1 MTGKV
6 GRNDP
11 CPCGSGRKYK
21 KCCQESFDEK
31 DFHYRRLRRVEAD
44 LIPELLAYAF
54 ETLGPEAIEDAWR
67 EFHDYAAPGAY
78 DPESPM
84 NSVFMPWFLFNWI
97 HETKLPDSPDF
108 SVTTIAVSF
117 LRELELSEDEMRLIL
132 SATKAPYSLCEV
144 QELTPGVGMT
154 LFDLFRRVKHEV
166 IERSASQ
173 TLQKG
178 EIIYCATTHLDG
190 IISNVGTSPYA
201 LRPIA
206 KRDILELRK
215 WMIDESGAAELTAD
229 HLVKFEADIR
239 SFYLDKVI
247 AMFLPPQ
254 LMNTDS
260 DPLLPQ
266 RVHFEIESGDS
277 AFHALKGMAEGIS
290 EDELRSDATV
300 ADGLIMKAEIPW
312 LGGTREARKRLG
324 GPVLLGTMNI
334 EEGKLIISVNST
346 KRAKKI
352 RRLVEK
358 RLGKEAV
365 YKTTL
370 MEPIESEVERMWAAA
385 ASGSSKPPA
394 EAWAQGTEQT
404 GVISLADLPP
414 EVRLKLEETA
424 RQHWVT
430 WFDVPVPALNH
441 MTPREAAQ
449 TEEGRELLESLLL
462 DYERRN
468 DDSNENFMRP
478 NIPELRRKL
487 GMHV

>member
-31 DFHYRRLRRVEAD
+31 DFHYRRWRRVEAD
-44 LIPELLAYAF
+44 LIPELFAYAVQ
-54 ETLGPEAIEDAWR
+54 TLGPEAIEDAWS
-67 EFHDYAAPGAY
+67 EFHDFEAPCAY
-78 DPESPM
+78 DPDSPM

-97 HETKLPDSPDF
+97 YEPELPDSTYF
-108 SVTTIAVSF
+108 SETTIAGSF
-117 LRELELSEDEMRLIL
+117 HSDHALSEDEEKLIM
-132 SATKAPYSLCEV
+132 SAIQTPYSLCEV
-144 QELTPGVGMT
+144 VELTPGVGMT
-154 LFDLFRRVKHEV
+154 LFDLIRRIKYDVL
-166 IERSASQ
+166 ERSASQ

-190 IISNVGTSPYA
+190 INSNIGTSPYA
-201 LRPIA
+201 LRPLA

-229 HLVKFEADIR
+229 HLVEFEADIR
-239 SFYLDKVI
+239 SLYLDTVI
-247 AMFLPPQ
+247 AMFRPPQ
-254 LMNTDS
+254 LMNSDN

-266 RVHFEIESGDS
+266 KVHFDVESADA
-277 AFHALKGMAEGIS
+277 AFHALKDLAEGHS
-290 EDELRSDATV
+290 EDELLSDATA
-300 ADGLIMKAEIPW
+300 ADGLIVKAEIPW
-312 LGGTREARKRLG
+312 LGGTKEARKRLG
-324 GPVLLGTMNI
+324 GPVLLGTINI
-334 EEGKLIISVNST
+334 DHSKLIISVNST

-370 MEPIESEVERMWAAA
+370 IEPIEPEVERMWAAA
-385 ASGSSKPPA
+385 ASGSSKPAA
-394 EAWAQGTEQT
+394 EGRAQGTERT
-404 GVISLADLPP
+404 GVISLADLPA

-430 WFDVPVPALNH
+430 WFDVPVPALNN
-441 MTPREAAQ
+441 MTPREAAK

-462 DYERRN
+462 DYERH
-468 DDSNENFMRP
+468 DDADNENLMRP
-478 NIPELRRKL
+478 DIPELRRKL

>member
-31 DFHYRRLRRVEAD
+31 DFHYRRWRRVEAD

-117 LRELELSEDEMRLIL
+117 FREHELSEDEMRLIL

-144 QELTPGVGMT
+144 LELTPGVGMT
-154 LFDLFRRVKHEV
+154 LFDLFRRVKQEV
-166 IERSASQ
+166 VERSASQ
-173 TLQKG
+173 TLKKG

-190 IISNVGTSPYA
+190 ISSNIGTSPYA

-229 HLVKFEADIR
+229 HLVEFEADIR
-239 SFYLDKVI
+239 SLYLDTVT
-247 AMFLPPQ
+247 AMFRPPQ

-266 RVHFEIESGDS
+266 KVHFDIHSGDS
-277 AFHALKGMAEGIS
+277 AFHALKDLAKGVS

-324 GPVLLGTMNI
+324 GPVLLGTMHI

-358 RLGKEAV
+358 RLGTEAI

-370 MEPIESEVERMWAAA
+370 IEPIEPEVERMWAAA
-385 ASGSSKPPA
+385 ASGSSKPAA
-394 EAWAQGTEQT
+394 EGWAQ
-404 GVISLADLPP
+404 A
-414 EVRLKLEETA
+414 
-424 RQHWVT
+424 
-430 WFDVPVPALNH
+430 
-441 MTPREAAQ
+441 
-449 TEEGRELLESLLL
+449 
-462 DYERRN
+462 
-468 DDSNENFMRP
+468 
-478 NIPELRRKL
+478 
-487 GMHV
+487 

>member
-1 MTGKV
+1 
-6 GRNDP
+6 
-11 CPCGSGRKYK
+11 
-21 KCCQESFDEK
+21 
-31 DFHYRRLRRVEAD
+31 
-44 LIPELLAYAF
+44 
-54 ETLGPEAIEDAWR
+54 
-67 EFHDYAAPGAY
+67 
-78 DPESPM
+78 
-84 NSVFMPWFLFNWI
+84 
-97 HETKLPDSPDF
+97 
-108 SVTTIAVSF
+108 
-117 LRELELSEDEMRLIL
+117 
-132 SATKAPYSLCEV
+132 
-144 QELTPGVGMT
+144 
-154 LFDLFRRVKHEV
+154 
-166 IERSASQ
+166 
-173 TLQKG
+173 
-178 EIIYCATTHLDG
+178 
-190 IISNVGTSPYA
+190 
-201 LRPIA
+201 
-206 KRDILELRK
+206 
-215 WMIDESGAAELTAD
+215 MIDESGAAELTAD
-229 HLVKFEADIR
+229 HLVEFEADIR
-239 SFYLDKVI
+239 SFYLDTVT
-247 AMFLPPQ
+247 AMFRPPQ
-254 LMNTDS
+254 LMNTDN

-266 RVHFEIESGDS
+266 KVHFDVDSGDS
-277 AFHALKGMAEGIS
+277 AFHALKDLAEGIS
-290 EDELRSDATV
+290 EDELRSEATV
-300 ADGLIMKAEIPW
+300 VDGLIVKAEIPW

-334 EEGKLIISVNST
+334 EDGKLIISVNST
-346 KRAKKI
+346 KRAKRI

-370 MEPIESEVERMWAAA
+370 IEPIDSEVERMWAAA

-462 DYERRN
+462 DYERHN

>member
-6 GRNDP
+6 SRNEP
-11 CPCGSGRKYK
+11 CPSGSGRKYQ

-31 DFHYRRLRRVEAD
+31 DFHYRRWRRVEAD
-44 LIPELLAYAF
+44 LIPELFAYAL
-54 ETLGPEAIEDAWR
+54 ETLGPEAIEDAWS
-67 EFHDYAAPGAY
+67 EFHDHEAPGAY
-78 DPESPM
+78 NPESPM

-97 HETKLPDSPDF
+97 HEIKLPDSPDF
-108 SVTTIAVSF
+108 TVTTIAASF
-117 LRELELSEDEMRLIL
+117 LTEHALSEDEEKLIK
-132 SATKAPYSLCEV
+132 SAIQIPYSLCEV
-144 QELTPGVGMT
+144 VELTPGIGMT

-173 TLQKG
+173 TLKKG
-178 EIIYCATTHLDG
+178 EILYCATTHLDG
-190 IISNVGTSPYA
+190 ISSNIGTSPYA

-239 SFYLDKVI
+239 SLYLDTVT

-254 LMNTDS
+254 LMNTDN

-266 RVHFEIESGDS
+266 KVHFDVESADA
-277 AFHALKGMAEGIS
+277 AFHALKDLAEGIS

-300 ADGLIMKAEIPW
+300 ADGLIVKAEIPW

-324 GPVLLGTMNI
+324 GPVLLGTINI
-334 EEGKLIISVNST
+334 EDRKLIISVNST
-346 KRAKKI
+346 KRAGKI

-358 RLGKEAV
+358 RLAKEAV

-370 MEPIESEVERMWAAA
+370 IEPIESQVEKMWAAA
-385 ASGSSKPPA
+385 AGGPSTLPA
-394 EAWAQGTEQT
+394 EERTKGNERT

-414 EVRLKLEETA
+414 EVRLQLEETA
-424 RQHWVT
+424 RQHWIT
-430 WFDVPVPALNH
+430 WVDLPVPALNN
-441 MTPREAAQ
+441 MTPREAAK
-449 TEEGRELLESLLL
+449 TEEGRLLL
-462 DYERRN
+462 DYERHN
-468 DDSNENFMRP
+468 DADNENLMRP
-478 NIPELRRKL
+478 DVPELRRKL
-487 GMHV
+487 GMNV

>member
-21 KCCQESFDEK
+21 KCCQAGFDEK

-44 LIPELLAYAF
+44 LIPELLAYGL
-54 ETLGPEAIEDAWR
+54 ETLGPEAIEEAWR

-78 DPESPM
+78 DQESPI
-84 NSVFMPWFLFNWI
+84 NSIFMPWFLFNWI
-97 HETKLPDSPDF
+97 HETKLPDSDF
-108 SVTTIAVSF
+108 PVTTIAASF
-117 LRELELSEDEMRLIL
+117 LSEHALSEDEEKLIM
-132 SATKAPYSLCEV
+132 SAIQTPYSLCEV
-144 QELTPGVGMT
+144 VELTPGVGMT
-154 LFDLFRRVKHEV
+154 LFDLLRRVKYDV

-173 TLQKG
+173 TLKQG

-190 IISNVGTSPYA
+190 ISSNIGTSPYA
-201 LRPIA
+201 LRPLA
-206 KRDILELRK
+206 KRDILEFRK
-215 WMIDESGAAELTAD
+215 WMIDESGGAELTAD
-229 HLVKFEADIR
+229 HLGEFEADIR
-239 SFYLDKVI
+239 SFYLDAVV

-254 LMNTDS
+254 LMNTDN

-266 RVHFEIESGDS
+266 KVHFDVESADS
-277 AFHALKGMAEGIS
+277 AFHALKGLAEGMP
-290 EDELRSDATV
+290 EDELRSEATV
-300 ADGLIMKAEIPW
+300 ADGLIVKAEIPW
-312 LGGTREARKRLG
+312 LGGTTEARKRLG
-324 GPVLLGTMNI
+324 GPVWLGTMNI
-334 EEGKLIISVNST
+334 EDSKLIVSVNST
-346 KRAKKI
+346 KRAEKV

-370 MEPIESEVERMWAAA
+370 IEPIEPEVERMWAAA
-385 ASGSSKPPA
+385 ASGSSKPA
-394 EAWAQGTEQT
+394 AAGRAQGTERT
-404 GVISLADLPP
+404 GVISLADLPA

-430 WFDVPVPALNH
+430 WFDLPVPALNN
-441 MTPREAAQ
+441 MTPREAAK

-462 DYERRN
+462 DYERH
-468 DDSNENFMRP
+468 DDADNENLMRP
-478 NIPELRRKL
+478 DIPELRRKL

>member
-21 KCCQESFDEK
+21 KCCQESLDEK
-31 DFHYRRLRRVEAD
+31 DFNYCRWRRVEGN
-44 LIPELLAYAF
+44 LIPELFAYAL

-67 EFHDYAAPGAY
+67 EFHDYTAPGAY
-78 DPESPM
+78 DSESPIK
-84 NSVFMPWFLFNWI
+84 SVFMPWFLFNWI
-97 HETKLPDSPDF
+97 PETKLPDSTYFPEP
-108 SVTTIAVSF
+108 IAASF
-117 LRELELSEDEMRLIL
+117 HSEHALSEDEEKLIM
-132 SATKAPYSLCEV
+132 SAIQTPYSLCEV
-144 QELTPGVGMT
+144 VELTPGVGMT
-154 LFDLFRRVKHEV
+154 LFDLLRRVKYDV

-173 TLQKG
+173 TLKKG

-190 IISNVGTSPYA
+190 ISSNIGTSPYA

-215 WMIDESGAAELTAD
+215 WMIDESGGAELTAD
-229 HLVKFEADIR
+229 HLGEFEADIR
-239 SFYLDKVI
+239 SFYLDAVV

-254 LMNTDS
+254 LMNTDN

-266 RVHFEIESGDS
+266 KVHFDVESADS
-277 AFHALKGMAEGIS
+277 AFHALKGLAEGMS
-290 EDELRSDATV
+290 EDELRSEATV
-300 ADGLIMKAEIPW
+300 ADGLIVKAEIPW

-324 GPVLLGTMNI
+324 GPVWLGTMNI
-334 EEGKLIISVNST
+334 EDRKLIIGVNST
-346 KRAKKI
+346 KRAEKI

-370 MEPIESEVERMWAAA
+370 IEPIESEVEKVWAAA
-385 ASGSSKPPA
+385 AGGPSELPA
-394 EAWAQGTEQT
+394 KEWTKGNERT
-404 GVISLADLPP
+404 GVISMADLPP

-430 WFDVPVPALNH
+430 WFDVPIPALNN
-441 MTPREAAQ
+441 MTPREAAKI
-449 TEEGRELLESLLL
+449 EEGRELLESFTI
-462 DYERRN
+462 R
-468 DDSNENFMRP
+468 
-478 NIPELRRKL
+478 LRTS
-487 GMHV
+487 

>member
-21 KCCQESFDEK
+21 KCCQESSGEQ
-31 DFHYRRLRRVEAD
+31 DFHYRRWSRVEAD
-44 LIPELLAYAF
+44 LIPELLAYAL
-54 ETLGPEAIEDAWR
+54 ETLGPEAIEDAWN
-67 EFHDYAAPGAY
+67 EFHDYEAPDAY
-78 DPESPM
+78 DPQSPM
-84 NSVFMPWFLFNWI
+84 NSVFLPWFLFNWI

-117 LRELELSEDEMRLIL
+117 LREHELSEDEMRLIL

-166 IERSASQ
+166 IERTASQ
-173 TLQKG
+173 TLKKG
-178 EIIYCATTHLDG
+178 EILYCATTHLDG
-190 IISNVGTSPYA
+190 VISNVGTSPYA

-206 KRDILELRK
+206 KRDILALRK
-215 WMIDESGAAELTAD
+215 WMIDESGEAELTAD
-229 HLVKFEADIR
+229 HLVEFEADIR
-239 SFYLDKVI
+239 SFYLETVL
-247 AMFLPPQ
+247 AMFRPPE
-254 LMNTDS
+254 LRNTDN

-266 RVHFEIESGDS
+266 KVHFDIESADS
-277 AFHALKGMAEGIS
+277 AFRALKDLAEGIS
-290 EDELRSDATV
+290 EDQLRSDATV
-300 ADGLIMKAEIPW
+300 ADGLIVKAEISW
-312 LGGTREARKRLG
+312 LGGTREARQRLG

-334 EEGKLIISVNST
+334 EDGKLTISVNST

-370 MEPIESEVERMWAAA
+370 IEPIEPEVERMWAAA

-394 EAWAQGTEQT
+394 EEWEQGTERS

-414 EVRLKLEETA
+414 EVRAKLEETA

-430 WFDVPVPALNH
+430 WVDLPVPALNN
-441 MTPREAAQ
+441 MTPREAAKS
-449 TEEGRELLESLLL
+449 EEGRELLESLLL
-462 DYERRN
+462 DYERHS
-468 DDSNENFMRP
+468 DGPNENFMRP
-478 NIPELRRKL
+478 DIPELRRKL

>member
-31 DFHYRRLRRVEAD
+31 DFHYRRWRRVEAD

-67 EFHDYAAPGAY
+67 EFHDYTAPGAY

-97 HETKLPDSPDF
+97 PETKLPDSTYFPEP
-108 SVTTIAVSF
+108 IAASF
-117 LRELELSEDEMRLIL
+117 HSEHALSEDEEKLIM
-132 SATKAPYSLCEV
+132 SAIQTPYSFCEV
-144 QELTPGVGMT
+144 VELTPGVGMT
-154 LFDLFRRVKHEV
+154 LFDLLRRVKYDV

-173 TLQKG
+173 TLKKG

-190 IISNVGTSPYA
+190 ISSNIGTSPYA
-201 LRPIA
+201 LRPLA
-206 KRDILELRK
+206 KRDILEFRK
-215 WMIDESGAAELTAD
+215 WMTDESGGAELTAD
-229 HLVKFEADIR
+229 HLGEFEADIR
-239 SFYLDKVI
+239 SFYLDAVV

-254 LMNTDS
+254 LMNTDN

-266 RVHFEIESGDS
+266 KVHFDVESADS
-277 AFHALKGMAEGIS
+277 AFHALKGLAEGMS
-290 EDELRSDATV
+290 EDELRSEATV
-300 ADGLIMKAEIPW
+300 ADELIVKAEIPW
-312 LGGTREARKRLG
+312 LGGTKEARKRLG
-324 GPVLLGTMNI
+324 GPVWLGTINI
-334 EEGKLIISVNST
+334 EDRKLIIDVNST
-346 KRAKKI
+346 KRAEKI

-370 MEPIESEVERMWAAA
+370 IEPIESEVERVWAAA
-385 ASGSSKPPA
+385 AGGPSELPA
-394 EAWAQGTEQT
+394 KEWTKENERT

-414 EVRLKLEETA
+414 EVRLKLEENA

-430 WFDVPVPALNH
+430 WFDVPVPALNN
-441 MTPREAAQ
+441 MTPRKAAK

-462 DYERRN
+462 DYERHD
-468 DDSNENFMRP
+468 DDSNENLMRP
-478 NIPELRRKL
+478 DVPELRRKL

>member
-21 KCCQESFDEK
+21 KCCQASFDEK

-44 LIPELLAYAF
+44 LIPELLAYGL

-78 DPESPM
+78 DPDSPI

-97 HETKLPDSPDF
+97 HETKPPDSPYF
-108 SVTTIAVSF
+108 SETTIAGSF
-117 LRELELSEDEMRLIL
+117 HSDHALSEDEEKLIM
-132 SATKAPYSLCEV
+132 SAIQTPYSLCEV
-144 QELTPGVGMT
+144 VELTPGVGMT
-154 LFDLFRRVKHEV
+154 LFDLLRRVKYDV

-173 TLQKG
+173 TLKKG

-190 IISNVGTSPYA
+190 ISSNIGTSPYA
-201 LRPIA
+201 LRPLA
-206 KRDILELRK
+206 KRDILEFRK

-229 HLVKFEADIR
+229 HLGEFEADIR
-239 SFYLDKVI
+239 SFYLDAVV

-254 LMNTDS
+254 LMNTDN

-266 RVHFEIESGDS
+266 KVHFDVESADS
-277 AFHALKGMAEGIS
+277 AFHALKGLAEGIS

-300 ADGLIMKAEIPW
+300 ADGLIVKAEIPW
-312 LGGTREARKRLG
+312 FGGTDEARKRLG
-324 GPVLLGTMNI
+324 SPVLLGTMNI
-334 EEGKLIISVNST
+334 EDSKLIISVNST
-346 KRAKKI
+346 KRAEKI
-352 RRLVEK
+352 RRLVKK

-370 MEPIESEVERMWAAA
+370 IEPIESEVEKMWAAA
-385 ASGSSKPPA
+385 AVGPATLPA
-394 EAWAQGTEQT
+394 EERTKGNERT

-414 EVRLKLEETA
+414 EVRLQLEETA
-424 RQHWVT
+424 RQHWIT
-430 WFDVPVPALNH
+430 WVDVPVPALNN
-441 MTPREAAQ
+441 MTPREASQ
-449 TEEGRELLESLLL
+449 TEEGGDLLKALLL
-462 DYERRN
+462 ISDRKI
-468 DDSNENFMRP
+468 DGPTKNFMGP
-478 NIPELRRKL
+478 KVPEW
-487 GMHV
+487 GGS

>member
-11 CPCGSGRKYK
+11 CPCGSGQKYK
-21 KCCQESFDEK
+21 KCCQERFDEK
-31 DFHYRRLRRVEAD
+31 DFHYHRWRRVEAD
-44 LIPELLAYAF
+44 LIPELFAYAL
-54 ETLGPEAIEDAWR
+54 ETLGPEAIEDAWS
-67 EFHDYAAPGAY
+67 EFHDYAAPCAY

-97 HETKLPDSPDF
+97 HETKLADSSDF
-108 SVTTIAVSF
+108 SVTTIAASF
-117 LRELELSEDEMRLIL
+117 LSEHALSEDELRLIV

-173 TLQKG
+173 TLKKG
-178 EIIYCATTHLDG
+178 EILYCATTQLDG

-201 LRPIA
+201 LRPTA

-215 WMIDESGAAELTAD
+215 WMMDESDGAELTSD
-229 HLVKFEADIR
+229 HLVEFEADIR
-239 SFYLDKVI
+239 SLYLDTVL
-247 AMFLPPQ
+247 AMFRPPQ
-254 LMNTDS
+254 LTNTDK

-266 RVHFEIESGDS
+266 KVHFDIESADS
-277 AFHALKGMAEGIS
+277 AFHALKGLAEGIS
-290 EDELRSDATV
+290 DDELRSDATV
-300 ADGLIMKAEIPW
+300 ADGQIVKAEVPW

-334 EEGKLIISVNST
+334 EDSKLIISVNST

-352 RRLVEK
+352 QRLVEK
-358 RLGKEAV
+358 RLGTEAV

-370 MEPIESEVERMWAAA
+370 IEPIEPEVERMWAAA

-394 EAWAQGTEQT
+394 EEWLEGTERT
-404 GVISLADLPP
+404 GVIPLAVLPP
-414 EVRLKLEETA
+414 EVRLKLEEHA

-430 WFDVPVPALNH
+430 WFDVPVPALNN
-441 MTPREAAQ
+441 MTPREAAK
-449 TEEGRELLESLLL
+449 TAEGRELLESLLL
-462 DYERRN
+462 DYERHN
-468 DDSNENFMRP
+468 DDPNENFMRP

>member
-11 CPCGSGRKYK
+11 CPCGSRQKYK
-21 KCCQESFDEK
+21 KCCQERFDEK
-31 DFHYRRLRRVEAD
+31 DFHYRRWRRVEAD
-44 LIPELLAYAF
+44 LIPELLAYAL
-54 ETLGPEAIEDAWR
+54 ETLGPETLEDAWS
-67 EFHDYAAPGAY
+67 EFHDYEAPRAY

-117 LRELELSEDEMRLIL
+117 LSEHALSEDELKLIL
-132 SATKAPYSLCEV
+132 SATKAPYSFCEV

-173 TLQKG
+173 TLKKG
-178 EIIYCATTHLDG
+178 EILYCATTHLDG

-229 HLVKFEADIR
+229 HLVEFEADIR
-239 SFYLDKVI
+239 SFYLNTVT
-247 AMFLPPQ
+247 AMFRPPQ
-254 LMNTDS
+254 LMNTDN

-266 RVHFEIESGDS
+266 KVHFDIESADS
-277 AFHALKGMAEGIS
+277 AFHALKDLAEGIS
-290 EDELRSDATV
+290 EDESRSDATV
-300 ADGLIMKAEIPW
+300 ADGLIVKAEIPW

-324 GPVLLGTMNI
+324 GPVWLGTINI
-334 EEGKLIISVNST
+334 EDSKLIVSVNST
-346 KRAKKI
+346 KRAEKV

-370 MEPIESEVERMWAAA
+370 IEPIEPEVERMWAAA
-385 ASGSSKPPA
+385 ASGSSKPAA
-394 EAWAQGTEQT
+394 EGRAQGTERT

-430 WFDVPVPALNH
+430 WFDLPVPALNN
-441 MTPREAAQ
+441 MTPREAAK

-462 DYERRN
+462 DYERH
-468 DDSNENFMRP
+468 DDADNENLMRP
-478 NIPELRRKL
+478 DIPELRRKL

>member
-11 CPCGSGRKYK
+11 CPCGSRRKYK
-21 KCCQESFDEK
+21 KCCQAGFDEK
-31 DFHYRRLRRVEAD
+31 DFHYRRWRRVEAD
-44 LIPELLAYAF
+44 LIPELLAYGL

-67 EFHDYAAPGAY
+67 EFHDDAAPGAY
-78 DPESPM
+78 DPESPI

-108 SVTTIAVSF
+108 SMTTIAVSF
-117 LRELELSEDEMRLIL
+117 LREHELSEDEMRLIL

-166 IERSASQ
+166 IERTASQ
-173 TLQKG
+173 TLKKG
-178 EIIYCATTHLDG
+178 EILYCATTHLDG
-190 IISNVGTSPYA
+190 VISNVGTSPYA

-206 KRDILELRK
+206 KRDILALRK

-229 HLVKFEADIR
+229 HLVEFEADIR
-239 SFYLDKVI
+239 SFYLDTVL
-247 AMFLPPQ
+247 AMFRPPQ
-254 LMNTDS
+254 FMNTDN

-266 RVHFEIESGDS
+266 KVHFDIESADS
-277 AFHALKGMAEGIS
+277 AFRALKDLAEGIS
-290 EDELRSDATV
+290 EDELRSNATV
-300 ADGLIMKAEIPW
+300 ADGLIVKAEISW

-324 GPVLLGTMNI
+324 GPVLLGTMKI
-334 EEGKLIISVNST
+334 EDGKLIISVNST
-346 KRAKKI
+346 RRAKKI

-370 MEPIESEVERMWAAA
+370 IEPIESEVERMWAAA

-394 EAWAQGTEQT
+394 EEWEQGTERS

-414 EVRLKLEETA
+414 DVRAKLEETA

-430 WFDVPVPALNH
+430 WVDLPVPALNN
-441 MTPREAAQ
+441 MTPREAAKS
-449 TEEGRELLESLLL
+449 EEGRELLESLLL
-462 DYERRN
+462 DYERHS
-468 DDSNENFMRP
+468 DGPNENFMRP
-478 NIPELRRKL
+478 DIPELRRKL
-487 GMHV
+487 RMHV

>member
-31 DFHYRRLRRVEAD
+31 DFHYRRLRRVEGD
-44 LIPELLAYAF
+44 LIPELFAYAL
-54 ETLGPEAIEDAWR
+54 ETLGPEALEDAWS
-67 EFHDYAAPGAY
+67 EFHDYAAPCAY

-84 NSVFMPWFLFNWI
+84 NSVFRPWFLFNWI
-97 HETKLPDSPDF
+97 HETIPPGF
-108 SVTTIAVSF
+108 SDYSETTIAASF
-117 LRELELSEDEMRLIL
+117 LGDYALSEDEEKLIM
-132 SATKAPYSLCEV
+132 SAIQTPYSLCEV
-144 QELTPGVGMT
+144 QELTSGVGMT

-166 IERSASQ
+166 IERTASQ
-173 TLQKG
+173 TLKKG
-178 EIIYCATTHLDG
+178 EIVYCATTHLDG
-190 IISNVGTSPYA
+190 ISSNIGTSPYA

-229 HLVKFEADIR
+229 HLVEFEADIR
-239 SFYLDKVI
+239 SLYLDTVL
-247 AMFLPPQ
+247 AMFRPPQ
-254 LMNTDS
+254 LTNTDK

-266 RVHFEIESGDS
+266 KVHFEIESGDS
-277 AFHALKGMAEGIS
+277 AFHALKGLAEGIS

-300 ADGLIMKAEIPW
+300 VDGQIVKAEIPW
-312 LGGTREARKRLG
+312 LGGTKEARKRLG

-334 EEGKLIISVNST
+334 EDSKLIISVNST

-358 RLGKEAV
+358 RLGKEAI

-370 MEPIESEVERMWAAA
+370 IEPIEPELERMWAAA

-394 EAWAQGTEQT
+394 EAWAAGTERT
-404 GVISLADLPP
+404 GVIPLADLPP
-414 EVRLKLEETA
+414 EVRLKLEEHA

-441 MTPREAAQ
+441 MTPREAAK
-449 TEEGRELLESLLL
+449 TAEGRELLESLLL
-462 DYERRN
+462 DYERYD
-468 DDSNENFMRP
+468 DDSNENLVRP
-478 NIPELRRKL
+478 DVPELRRKL